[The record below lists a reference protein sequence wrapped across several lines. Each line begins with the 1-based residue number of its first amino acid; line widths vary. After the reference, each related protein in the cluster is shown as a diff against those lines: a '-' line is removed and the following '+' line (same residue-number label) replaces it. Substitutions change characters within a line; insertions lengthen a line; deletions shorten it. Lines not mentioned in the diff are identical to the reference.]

1 MFFVTNPAVA
11 RPRRSNP
18 PARLALGAVTLLVA
32 VIGWTPSASAYVL
45 DANDARTVAPGGL
58 ELEFQPA
65 GWYQT
70 FGAEGE
76 RYLIAPSV
84 MVYAGL
90 AEGWDLI
97 VIGRGYLGI
106 DGGDQTRYS
115 ITDNGVYTRLLVREG
130 SYAGDDTGPSIA
142 IQLGVILPSW
152 RDEQGAGASAALLV
166 SQEWTQ
172 LDLHVNVQV
181 DRRRSGR
188 PGMFAT
194 IALEGPLEWPVHGV
208 VEAYVDVEDGSRE
221 LSVLGALSVA
231 PKERWTIGGGVRYFD
246 VDGTRGIEVRLS
258 LYAAITE

>member
-1 MFFVTNPAVA
+1 VGA
-11 RPRRSNP
+11 
-18 PARLALGAVTLLVA
+18 LALLVGTM
-32 VIGWTPSASAYVL
+32 GWAPTASAYVL

-70 FGAEGE
+70 FGPEGE

-90 AEGWDLI
+90 ADGWDLI
-97 VIGRGYLGI
+97 VIGRGYVGLE
-106 DGGDQTRYS
+106 GGDQTRYS
-115 ITDNGVYTRLLVREG
+115 VTDNGVFTRLLVREG
-130 SYAGDDTGPSIA
+130 SYAGDDAGPSIA

-152 RDEQGAGASAALLV
+152 RDEEGAGASAALLI

-172 LDLHVNVQV
+172 LDLHLNVQV

-188 PGMFAT
+188 PGVFAT
-194 IALEGPLEWPVHGV
+194 IALEGPLEWPVHGI

-221 LSVLGALSVA
+221 LSVLGALSIA
-231 PKERWTIGGGVRYFD
+231 PKDRWTIGGGVRYFD

-258 LYAAITE
+258 LYAAITDP